1 LLNPHQALEQ
11 LWQQGFRGYELLV
24 QHSLFVDSFVT
35 KGFFAS
41 GASGKIAVLALGGY
55 GRQELYPFS
64 DLDLLLLHEQKDEE
78 MQEVAEALLY
88 PLWDAGFRVGHSVR
102 RIDETL
108 AFAQEDYFFQVAL
121 LDARFL
127 AGSQELYLQLV
138 ERYRTQVL
146 EGQRKQ
152 FVCTMELLRTER
164 RQKYGT
170 HAYLLEPHIK
180 DGKGG
185 MRDIQAMLWAAK
197 AVFGLTG
204 LNALEDSG
212 LFTSEERQ
220 DFARSWDMLMQIRY
234 QLHLLSRRANDRLFF
249 EYQEEMAAA
258 FGFQDGAGVRAV
270 EQFMRQVYGHLQCI
284 ALTTDVFF
292 EQVHE
297 NLGLLGR
304 DSREQELEKGLILR
318 AGMLRL
324 SLPEAELALAPH
336 LFMRLFFHAGR
347 TGLPIHYRSRQILGR
362 HLQRADEGF
371 RQSKRVVKTFF
382 SLLMSEH
389 AVHALELM
397 LETGFLSAYL
407 PEFSQVESLAQHDL
421 YHIYTVDRHQV
432 QTVAMLQALQAQE
445 AALFSQ
451 LPAPHL
457 LYCAA
462 LLHDIGKGRQQDH
475 SQLGAELIRGIAQ
488 RMGCTEQEEDSLAF
502 LVRHHLLLP
511 ECALRRDLSDHEF
524 IVETARR
531 LGSTERLIMLYL
543 LSIADSQAT
552 GPSAWSS
559 WKAGL
564 MREFFEKVRAVLE
577 EIPPSRGLERVQE
590 VKALLQDN
598 ERFDI
603 QPEALPADYLHSFPP
618 ELVLRHL
625 RLHRDWS
632 LLRQQKILLFPE
644 KQARSWS
651 VLILCQDRQ
660 GLLAKLCGVLALH
673 RLAVL
678 AAQIFTWPD
687 GTVVDVLDLSPEVER
702 DFEEQ
707 DWQSIEHDLNRAVNY
722 RLDVSLQLY
731 SKLDQLTQN
740 RRVQQVHPEVLINNS
755 TSRQYTVIEVHGTER
770 PGALYQLTQTLSD
783 FRLHIHRAKVA
794 TEVEQLIHI
803 FYVSTEQGKKIEHKD
818 LLRAIH
824 HALLHILRGD
834 QDDAMQSKPPALP
847 DFLFTRNQGDTSNDP
862 Q

>member
-1 LLNPHQALEQ
+1 MKQYKQPRNEIVSSLPNQQQALEH
-11 LWQQGFRGYELLV
+11 LWQQGLRGHDLLV
-24 QHSLFVDSFVT
+24 QQSFFVDSFL
-35 KGFFAS
+35 KEGFAAS
-41 GASGKIAVLALGGY
+41 GAIGDIAVLALGGY

-64 DLDLLLLHEQKDEE
+64 DLDLLLLHEQEDEA
-78 MQEVAEALLY
+78 MQQVAEAILY

-102 RIDETL
+102 RIQETL

-127 AGSQELYLQLV
+127 AGSQDLYLQLIDL
-138 ERYRTQVL
+138 YRTQVL

-164 RQKYGT
+164 RKKHGS

-180 DGKGG
+180 EGKGG

-197 AVFGLTG
+197 AVFGLAD
-204 LNALEDSG
+204 LNALEESG
-212 LFTSEERQ
+212 LFTPEERH
-220 DFARSWDMLMQIRY
+220 DFARSWDMLMQIRC

-249 EYQEEMAAA
+249 EYQEEMAAS
-258 FGFQDGAGVRAV
+258 FGYEDGQGVRAV
-270 EQFMRQVYGHLQCI
+270 EHFMRQVYGHLQCI

-362 HLQRADEGF
+362 HLDRADEDF
-371 RQSKRVVKTFF
+371 RRSKRVVKTFI

-397 LETGFLSAYL
+397 LETGFLTAYL

-432 QTVAMLQALQAQE
+432 QTVAVLHKLQSQE

-451 LPAPHL
+451 LSAPHL
-457 LYCAA
+457 LYLAA
-462 LLHDIGKGRQQDH
+462 LLHDIGKGRQGNH
-475 SQLGAELIRGIAQ
+475 SHLGAELVRGIAQ
-488 RMGCTEQEEDSLAF
+488 RMACTPQEEDSLAF
-502 LVRHHLLLP
+502 LIRHHLLLP
-511 ECALRRDLSDHEF
+511 EFALRRDLSDHEF
-524 IVETARR
+524 IAETARFI
-531 LGSTERLIMLYL
+531 GSTEMLIMLYL

-552 GPSAWSS
+552 GPSAWSR

-564 MREFFEKVRAVLE
+564 MFEFFDKIRAVLE
-577 EIPPSRGLERVQE
+577 KAPPSQGFERVQE
-590 VKALLQDN
+590 VEALLQPN
-598 ERFDI
+598 EHLDI
-603 QPEALPADYLHSFPP
+603 QLEALPADYLHSFSPQV
-618 ELVLRHL
+618 LLRHL

-632 LLRQQKILLFPE
+632 VLRRQKILLFPE
-644 KQARSWS
+644 QQASSWS

-687 GTVVDVLDLSPEVER
+687 GTVVDVLDLSPELKR
-702 DFEEQ
+702 NFEEQ
-707 DWQSIEHDLNRAVNY
+707 DWQSLENDLNRAVNY
-722 RLDVSLQLY
+722 RLDLSLQLH
-731 SKLDQLTQN
+731 SKWDQLSRS
-740 RRVQQVHPEVLINNS
+740 RRVQQVHPEVFINNS
-755 TSRQYTVIEVHGTER
+755 SSRQYTVIELHGSER

-803 FYVSTEQGKKIEHKD
+803 FYVSTEYGGKIEQKE
-818 LLRAIH
+818 LLAALH
-824 HALLHILRGD
+824 HALLHILQGD
-834 QDDAMQSKPPALP
+834 QAD
-847 DFLFTRNQGDTSNDP
+847 
-862 Q
+862 